1 MIDSETII
9 AEVKEELKNK
19 SVTEVLSF
27 DDIPMPEEVSYM
39 GTEMADFDFGDL
51 MESNDYI
58 NKHYQVSVW
67 HPTGSARPL
76 IGPLI
81 GFFQKVMR
89 KLTRFFVQPIVED
102 QNVFNMNCVRG
113 MNQVR
118 NYIYFDN
125 DIISDRIEMIRQLA
139 RQTDKLE
146 KRVTELEEK
155 NKQLRE
161 DKR

>member
-1 MIDSETII
+1 M
-9 AEVKEELKNK
+9 K
-19 SVTEVLSF
+19 
-27 DDIPMPEEVSYM
+27 
-39 GTEMADFDFGDL
+39 
-51 MESNDYI
+51 
-58 NKHYQVSVW
+58 
-67 HPTGSARPL
+67 ARIKFRKYGAL
-76 IGPLI
+76 RFIGHLDVMR
-81 GFFQKVMR
+81 FFQKVMR